1 MKHIESLKIN
11 LHIHS
16 QLVFERVPR
25 IHNAEGIFSLIDGVG
40 KKYILIC
47 KRLNLDLYH
56 ELLN

>member
-1 MKHIESLKIN
+1 MKHIESLKTN
-11 LHIHS
+11 LYIYS

-25 IHNAEGIFSLIDGVG
+25 IHSVEEIFSLIDGVE

-47 KRLNLDLYH
+47 KRLNIDLYH

>member
-11 LHIHS
+11 PHIHS

-40 KKYILIC
+40 KNYILIC
-47 KRLNLDLYH
+47 KRFNLDLYH